1 MSTITFSG
9 NVAADPEIRFT
20 PSGAQLA
27 NFVVLENRSRRGANP
42 GEWED
47 LEPNR
52 YRVQVWA
59 GLAENVVESVRT
71 GDRVTVTG
79 IVTTDR
85 WADKDTGEVRT
96 AQVIKA
102 SDVGLSLKFHTATA
116 TKTPRSSAAAGE
128 NDPAAEEPTGE

>member
-1 MSTITFSG
+1 M
-9 NVAADPEIRFT
+9 
-20 PSGAQLA
+20 
-27 NFVVLENRSRRGANP
+27 LENRRRRGANP

-71 GDRVTVTG
+71 GDRVTITG

-116 TKTPRSSAAAGE
+116 TKTPRSSAAAGA
-128 NDPAAEEPTGE
+128 NDPGAEEATGE